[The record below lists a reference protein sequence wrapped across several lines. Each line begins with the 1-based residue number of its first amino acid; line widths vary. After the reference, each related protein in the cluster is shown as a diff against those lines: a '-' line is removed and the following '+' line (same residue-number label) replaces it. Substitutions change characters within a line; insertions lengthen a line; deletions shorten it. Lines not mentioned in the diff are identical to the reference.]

1 MRTNNDALAAHV
13 GVSAPETPKY
23 LLLNNFLSD
32 FFEGRKHEE
41 DSYTFETFCSSGKL
55 VCQESDPE
63 AVRELEKSFDEFF
76 RYFTGR
82 ELLSEIKS
90 GQDKI
95 YMPVS
100 LDMLGS
106 ANINLRHLLYHMI
119 SCGSKSNRSNMEQMQ
134 EKLYEYL
141 YGDSTGIYNIVSRF
155 CKDSEKKESKV
166 NNLFGFED
174 LKQTNF
180 FKTLSRQFNEDINIL
195 LTHPSFK
202 SQDFYKRLDDLAVFL
217 TFYVVLFFAN
227 RVKEPPILLCKGSTS
242 SSLNEGGL
250 HRACISNYQSFRDD
264 FSNLLAKFYADRM
277 KGFSQNSSQ
286 KLGVN
291 DSVTGYKEGE
301 YKEKQEG
308 ITDQERSETVRVS
321 NKEGIIY
328 VNEQKLMDFA
338 NQFFDAKY
346 RDDSKLNQKAENVFS
361 LESDTYADLSI
372 ADFVEYYL
380 QLTGKISGTNQKR
393 IFSVLQSSGKEIGFV
408 YPPTRSKFKYFAMSG
423 ELTAFLVRLYLAKK
437 DLAYD
442 FLDGFMQFLETSY
455 GINIRRNK
463 RIDKMLKKYQVRVTQ
478 QEFGRNEEAFLDTL
492 DSVNCLVR
500 LSDSGYIVTLPET
513 KGEFRLL

>member
-1 MRTNNDALAAHV
+1 MRTNMDALAAHV

-63 AVRELEKSFDEFF
+63 AVSELEKSFEEFF

-106 ANINLRHLLYHMI
+106 ANINLRHLLYHML

-155 CKDSEKKESKV
+155 CKDSEKKDSKV
-166 NNLFGFED
+166 NNSFGFED
-174 LKQTNF
+174 LKLTNF

-195 LTHPSFK
+195 LTHSSFK

-217 TFYVVLFFAN
+217 TFYVVLFFVN
-227 RVKEPPILLCKGSTS
+227 RVKESPVLLCKGSTS

-250 HRACISNYQSFRDD
+250 HRACIYNYQSFRDD
-264 FSNLLAKFYADRM
+264 FSNLLARFYADRM
-277 KGFSQNSSQ
+277 KGFPQNGGKES
-286 KLGVN
+286 GDN
-291 DSVTGYKEGE
+291 DSTAGLKEE
-301 YKEKQEG
+301 SEEKQEEL
-308 ITDQERSETVRVS
+308 TDQDLSSTVKVY
-321 NKEGIIY
+321 NQAGVIY
-328 VNEQKLMDFA
+328 VNDMKLINFA
-338 NQFFDAKY
+338 RQFFDARY
-346 RDDSKLNQKAENVFS
+346 GDESKLNEKAENVFS
-361 LESDTYADLSI
+361 LEPGAYADLSI

-423 ELTAFLVRLYLAKK
+423 ELTAFLVRLYLAKR

-455 GINIRRNK
+455 GINLRKNK
-463 RIDKMLKKYQVRVTQ
+463 KIDKMLKKYQVRVTQ

>member
-1 MRTNNDALAAHV
+1 MSSKTDALAAHV

-32 FFEGRKHEE
+32 FFESRKHEE
-41 DSYTFETFCSSGKL
+41 DSYSFEMFCRSKKL

-63 AVRELEKSFDEFF
+63 AVNDLKRSFEEFF

-82 ELLSEIKS
+82 ELLSGIKS

-95 YMPVS
+95 YMPIS

-106 ANINLRHLLYHMI
+106 ANINLRHLLYHMV
-119 SCGSKSNRSNMEQMQ
+119 SCGNKSNRSNAEQMQ
-134 EKLYEYL
+134 RKLYEYL
-141 YGDSTGIYNIVSRF
+141 YGDTTGIYNIVSRF
-155 CKDSEKKESKV
+155 CENGEKRDSRV
-166 NNLFGFED
+166 NSSSGFED
-174 LKQTNF
+174 LKQISF
-180 FKTLSRQFNEDINIL
+180 FRVLSRQFNEDINIL
-195 LTHPSFK
+195 LTHHNFI

-217 TFYVVLFFAN
+217 TFYVVLFFVN
-227 RVKEPPILLCKGSTS
+227 RVRESPVLLCKGSTS
-242 SSLNEGGL
+242 NSLNEGGL

-277 KGFSQNSSQ
+277 KGASQNGGEDPDKNGSETDIH
-286 KLGVN
+286 GGE
-291 DSVTGYKEGE
+291 TG
-301 YKEKQEG
+301 EKQEES
-308 ITDQERSETVRVS
+308 IAQKRIDSVRVS
-321 NKEGIIY
+321 NKQGIIC
-328 VNEQKLMDFA
+328 VNDLKLMDFA
-338 NQFFDAKY
+338 NRFLDAKY
-346 RDDSKLNQKAENVFS
+346 KNDSKLYQKAENVFG
-361 LESDTYADLSI
+361 LEPGKYVDLSI

-437 DLAYD
+437 DLPYD

-455 GINIRRNK
+455 GINLRKNK
-463 RIDKMLKKYQVRVTQ
+463 KTDKLLKKYQVRVTQ
-478 QEFGRNEEAFLDTL
+478 QEFGKNEEAFLDTL